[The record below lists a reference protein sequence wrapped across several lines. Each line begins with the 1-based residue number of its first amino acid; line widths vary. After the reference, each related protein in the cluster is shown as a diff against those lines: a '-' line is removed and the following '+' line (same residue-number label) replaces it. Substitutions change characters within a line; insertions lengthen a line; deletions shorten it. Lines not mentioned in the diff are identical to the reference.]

1 MNTKVVY
8 VLVSNKNDYYVEML
22 QLSLYSL
29 RMFHP
34 EDIVEVVMDEKTYSR
49 LVKQRH
55 RLLVD
60 VKPIVVEIPTEYS
73 LMQRSRYL
81 KTRLREI
88 IVGDFLYLDTDTV
101 IADSLAA
108 IDDFQ
113 WDMAAVLDNPASWVD
128 EDLSPPHNCHP
139 PSILEGGYA

>member
-29 RMFHP
+29 RIFHP
-34 EDIVEVVMDEKTYSR
+34 DDIVEVVMDEKTYSR
-49 LVKQRH
+49 LVKQKH
-55 RLLVD
+55 RLLAD
-60 VKPIVVEIPTEYS
+60 VKPIVVEIPKEYS

-101 IADSLAA
+101 VAGPLGEVDHFSGVI
-108 IDDFQ
+108 
-113 WDMAAVLDNPASWVD
+113 AAVWDNHD
-128 EDLSPPHNCHP
+128 
-139 PSILEGGYA
+139 G